1 MSEFKPS
8 EAKPYHHGDLRR
20 ALVEAAR
27 QLVETEGPSAMSLR
41 AVAREAGVSPAAP
54 YHHFKDKSEL
64 LAAVADEGW
73 TLLGAEMSRAMQGPD
88 DDDQITQVL
97 LAYVRFARTHT
108 ALYRVMFDAARNK
121 ENLPMLSHAPEG
133 SPYAMVRE
141 NLSRAGERPNF
152 ADIELAIAATWSAA
166 HGLAEMAG
174 FKQFEH
180 AKNELGGETPFLEA
194 VLRRLQLKRVL
205 G

>member
-1 MSEFKPS
+1 MSEPKAS

-20 ALVEAAR
+20 ALVDAAR

-41 AVAREAGVSPAAP
+41 AVARQAGVSPAAP

-73 TLLGAEMSRAMQGPD
+73 TLLGAEMSEVMQSAKEGE
-88 DDDQITQVL
+88 QITLVL
-97 LAYVRFARTHT
+97 LAYVRFARTHP

-133 SPYAMVRE
+133 SPYALVRE
-141 NLSRAGERPNF
+141 NMTQAGARPDF
-152 ADIELAIAATWSAA
+152 TDVELAIAATWSAA

-180 AKNELGGETPFLEA
+180 VKTELGGEEPFLEA
-194 VLRRLQLKRVL
+194 VLRRMQLRRVL

>member
-1 MSEFKPS
+1 
-8 EAKPYHHGDLRR
+8 
-20 ALVEAAR
+20 VAR
-27 QLVETEGPSAMSLR
+27 Q
-41 AVAREAGVSPAAP
+41 AGVSPAAP
-54 YHHFKDKSEL
+54 YHHFKDKGEL

-73 TLLGAEMSRAMQGPD
+73 TMLGGEMTEAMQAAPEG
-88 DDDQITQVL
+88 DQITLVL
-97 LAYVRFARTHT
+97 LAYVRFARTHP
-108 ALYRVMFDAARNK
+108 ALYRVMFDAARNN

-141 NLSRAGERPNF
+141 NLTEAGARPDF
-152 ADIELAIAATWSAA
+152 ADVELTIAATWSAA

-180 AKNELGGETPFLEA
+180 VKTTLGGEAPFLEA
-194 VLRRLQLKRVL
+194 VLRRMQLRRIL

>member
-1 MSEFKPS
+1 MSEPKAS

-27 QLVETEGPSAMSLR
+27 QLVEIEGPSAMSLR
-41 AVAREAGVSPAAP
+41 AVARQAGVSPAAP

-73 TLLGAEMSRAMQGPD
+73 TVLGDEMTEVMQAASDG
-88 DDDQITQVL
+88 DQTTLML
-97 LAYVRFARTHT
+97 LAYVRFARTHP
-108 ALYRVMFDAARNK
+108 ALYRVMFDAARNN
-121 ENLPMLSHAPEG
+121 EILPMLNAAPQG
-133 SPYAMVRE
+133 SPYALVRE
-141 NLSRAGERPNF
+141 NLTRAGAP
-152 ADIELAIAATWSAA
+152 ADLMDVELTIAATWSSA

-180 AKNELGGETPFLEA
+180 IKTAMGGEEPFLKA
-194 VLRRLQLKRVL
+194 VLRRLELTRVL